1 MVTVMSWVPQ
11 ATALTIKVSW
21 RCLSVSER
29 QRRQRCLEYL
39 CSRGNENAGLR
50 REASTV
56 ISAEPRSATRVSAS
70 SEPSPNSSP
79 NSERLVGVRQSETA
93 FAVSSPE
100 PHGSTSLLAVGVCQE
115 LTTNRPPDQNDRTI
129 HTRSYCLWNIAC
141 NCLLQHSLTRST
153 QNDYIV
159 VFFFHQVN
167 QTFRN

>member
-1 MVTVMSWVPQ
+1 MSWVPQ

-39 CSRGNENAGLR
+39 CSRGNENAGL
-50 REASTV
+50 A
-56 ISAEPRSATRVSAS
+56 
-70 SEPSPNSSP
+70 
-79 NSERLVGVRQSETA
+79 GVRQSETA

-115 LTTNRPPDQNDRTI
+115 LTTNRPPDQNHRTI
-129 HTRSYCLWNIAC
+129 HTQSYCLRNIAC